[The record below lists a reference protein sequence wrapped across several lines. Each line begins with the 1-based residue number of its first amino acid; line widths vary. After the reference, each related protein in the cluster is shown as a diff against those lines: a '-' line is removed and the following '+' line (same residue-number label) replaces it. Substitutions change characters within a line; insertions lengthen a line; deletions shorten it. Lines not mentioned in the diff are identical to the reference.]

1 MKIYSWSNANNLKFT
16 RYENGKR
23 ITIFDVCQIARDYR
37 TGNEWLNDLH
47 TTNYELN
54 RGYDLD
60 SYNCVQS
67 SMDILLQGTFSSE
80 SKKYKDKIKSIYGN
94 VFKLDFYPNK
104 VYNKLIDC

>member
-1 MKIYSWSNANNLKFT
+1 MYSWSNANNLKFT
-16 RYENGKR
+16 CYENGKR
-23 ITIFDVCQIARDYR
+23 IVIYDVCQIARDYR

-47 TTNYELN
+47 ITNYELN
-54 RGYDLD
+54 REYDLD
-60 SYNCVQS
+60 SYNCV
-67 SMDILLQGTFSSE
+67 QGTFSSE

>member
-1 MKIYSWSNANNLKFT
+1 MYSWSNANNLKFT
-16 RYENGKR
+16 CYENGKR
-23 ITIFDVCQIARDYR
+23 IVIYDVCQIARDYR

-60 SYNCVQS
+60 GYNCVQS

-80 SKKYKDKIKSIYGN
+80 SKNTRIKS
-94 VFKLDFYPNK
+94 K
-104 VYNKLIDC
+104 VYMVMYLSLIFIPIKFTTN

>member
-1 MKIYSWSNANNLKFT
+1 MYSWSNANNLKFT
-16 RYENGKR
+16 CYENGKR
-23 ITIFDVCQIARDYR
+23 IVIYDVCQIARDYR

-47 TTNYELN
+47 ITNYELN

-60 SYNCVQS
+60 IYNCVQS

>member
-1 MKIYSWSNANNLKFT
+1 MYSWSNANNLKFT
-16 RYENGKR
+16 CYENGKR
-23 ITIFDVCQIARDYR
+23 IVIYDVCQIARDYR

-60 SYNCVQS
+60 SYN
-67 SMDILLQGTFSSE
+67 LFNLQWIYYFKE
-80 SKKYKDKIKSIYGN
+80 PLVVKVKKYKDKIKSIYGN

>member
-1 MKIYSWSNANNLKFT
+1 MYSWSNANNLKFT
-16 RYENGKR
+16 CYENGKR

-54 RGYDLD
+54 N
-60 SYNCVQS
+60 NCVQS